1 MTRLQ
6 LLWSNLRSS
15 FWFVPAL
22 TFAASIALAIGLIE
36 IDSGQA
42 RPWIERWPRV
52 FGSGAAGARTML
64 STIAG
69 SMMTVVGVTF
79 SMTLVTLA
87 LASSQYTS
95 RILRNF
101 MADRITQV
109 ALGVFGGI
117 FIYCLIVLRTIRG
130 GDEAYVPS
138 LAVAFGVVLAIGGIA
153 ILIFF
158 IHHIATAIQA
168 SSIIESVAKET
179 LSSIDRQYP
188 RPNADEE
195 CDSGKAMGR
204 SVPAPEDD
212 RLQAMSA
219 RIGYIQSINVSALTR
234 IADKDEAVIYIKRG
248 VGEFVVRGAAL
259 ASMSSRG
266 SLPEDMADD
275 VEAAFNI
282 HRFRTIEQDVGFG
295 IRQIVDIALRALSPS
310 VNDTTTGVMCVDY
323 LSAILAHLADRTF
336 PARERYCEGQLRVVT
351 TEQTFE
357 SLLSDAF
364 DQIRSS
370 ARGNFSVLARILEAL
385 RAMAIATRDA
395 QRRRALFDYISC
407 MQEMRD
413 SLLSAHDRAQY
424 DEGLGKTRL
433 ALAPQADDIRS
444 NR

>member
-1 MTRLQ
+1 MSRIE

-22 TFAASIALAIGLIE
+22 TFAASVALALGLIE
-36 IDSGQA
+36 LDSGQA
-42 RPWIERWPRV
+42 RPWIEQWPRV
-52 FGSGAAGARTML
+52 FGSRAAGARTML
-64 STIAG
+64 STIAS

-95 RILRNF
+95 RILRNC

-130 GDEAYVPS
+130 GDEDFVPS
-138 LAVAFGVVLAIGGIA
+138 LAVFFGVVLAVGGIA
-153 ILIFF
+153 ILIYF

-179 LSSIDRQYP
+179 LASIDRQYP
-188 RPNADEE
+188 ARDDGEE
-195 CDSGKAMGR
+195 RTAGNSAGLLAPVPEEGRRKVTSGR
-204 SVPAPEDD
+204 V
-212 RLQAMSA
+212 
-219 RIGYIQSINVSALTR
+219 GYIQSIDVTALIR
-234 IADKDEAVIYIKRG
+234 LAHANDAAVHIERG
-248 VGEFVVRGAAL
+248 VGEFVVRGATL
-259 ASMSSRG
+259 ATMNSRAA
-266 SLPEDMADD
+266 LPESFPDE
-275 VEAAFNI
+275 VEATFNI
-282 HRFRTIEQDVGFG
+282 YRFRTIEQDVGFG

-323 LSAILAHLADRTF
+323 LSAILAHLADRDF
-336 PARERYCEGQLRVVT
+336 PAREHYCEGVLRVIT

-364 DQIRSS
+364 DQIRGS
-370 ARGNFSVLARILEAL
+370 ARGNLSALARILEAL
-385 RAMAIATRDA
+385 RAVSAATRDA
-395 QRRRALFDYISC
+395 QRRNALADYASC

-413 SLLSAHDRAQY
+413 SLLSAHERAQY
-424 DEGLGKTRL
+424 DEILGNTPL
-433 ALAPQADDIRS
+433 ADR
-444 NR
+444 R